1 MRGVRLI
8 QISAVYMVIG
18 LGMGLVMGISGN
30 FSLTSVHAHIALL
43 GWATMAIT
51 GIVYLVMPDCARSKL
66 VTFHFWG
73 HNVALPLMVASLAVK
88 DYVRA
93 DMGPVIGAGSTLVLV
108 SLVLFAINLF
118 RNGGLNNSRTPS
130 AAS

>member
-1 MRGVRLI
+1 
-8 QISAVYMVIG
+8 MVIG
-18 LGMGLVMGISGN
+18 LGLGLVMGISGN
-30 FSLTSVHAHIALL
+30 FSLTSVHAHVALL

-66 VTFHFWG
+66 VMFHFWG
-73 HNVALPLMVASLAVK
+73 HNIGLPIMVASLAVK

-93 DMGPVIGAGSTLVLV
+93 DMELVIGAGSSLVLV

-118 RNGGLNNSRTPS
+118 RNGGLHYSRTPS
-130 AAS
+130 APS

>member
-1 MRGVRLI
+1 MMRGVRLI

-18 LGMGLVMGISGN
+18 LGVGLAMGISGN
-30 FSLTSVHAHIALL
+30 FSLTSVHAHVALL

-73 HNVALPLMVASLAVK
+73 HNIGLPLMVTSLAVK

-93 DMGPVIGAGSTLVLV
+93 DIGPVIGAGSTLVLV
-108 SLVLFAINLF
+108 SLVLFAVNLF
-118 RNGGLNNSRTPS
+118 RNGGMD
-130 AAS
+130 

>member
-1 MRGVRLI
+1 
-8 QISAVYMVIG
+8 
-18 LGMGLVMGISGN
+18 
-30 FSLTSVHAHIALL
+30 
-43 GWATMAIT
+43 MAIT

-73 HNVALPLMVASLAVK
+73 HNIGLPLMVASLAVK

-93 DMGPVIGAGSTLVLV
+93 DMGSVIGAGSTLVLV
-108 SLVLFAINLF
+108 SLVVFAINLF
-118 RNGGLNNSRTPS
+118 RNGGLNYSRTPS